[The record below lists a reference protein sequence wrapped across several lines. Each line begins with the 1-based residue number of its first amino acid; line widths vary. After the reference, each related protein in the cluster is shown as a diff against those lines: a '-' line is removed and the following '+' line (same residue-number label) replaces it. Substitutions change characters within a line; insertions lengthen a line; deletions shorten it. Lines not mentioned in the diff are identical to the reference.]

1 MTHCWSE
8 GALRAY
14 LDRELSAEEIQQVA
28 AHLKECATC
37 DGQCRELAAK
47 AAKVTALIDL
57 LPELEAET
65 LHVPL
70 RMPARASGRYRVGWV
85 GAAVALAA
93 GLGIAAYI
101 LPQRQTT
108 PIVTAV
114 APPPVQVPAP
124 PPAPP
129 ETAVA
134 VAAPAAERRLAVRPA
149 RSVARPAIRPVTSAG
164 DFVALDDE
172 PIESGVIMRVA
183 VTPGKTQ
190 ADIVFGP
197 DGRARAFRLV
207 QANGQK
213 F

>member
-1 MTHCWSE
+1 M
-8 GALRAY
+8 
-14 LDRELSAEEIQQVA
+14 A
-28 AHLKECATC
+28 AHLKECTNC
-37 DGQCRELAAK
+37 DRQCRELAAK

-70 RMPARASGRYRVGWV
+70 RMPARASGRRRVGWV

-93 GLGIAAYI
+93 GLGIAAYVI
-101 LPQRQTT
+101 PPRQVN
-108 PIVTAV
+108 PVVTAV
-114 APPPVQVPAP
+114 ALPVVQAPAP
-124 PPAPP
+124 PAAPP
-129 ETAVA
+129 DTAVA
-134 VAAPAAERRLAVRPA
+134 IAAPAGERRLAVRPA
-149 RSVARPAIRPVTSAG
+149 RSVARPAVRPVASAG

-172 PIESGVIMRVA
+172 PFESGVIMRVA

-207 QANGQK
+207 QASGQK

>member
-1 MTHCWSE
+1 M
-8 GALRAY
+8 
-14 LDRELSAEEIQQVA
+14 A
-28 AHLKECATC
+28 AHLKECASC
-37 DGQCRELAAK
+37 DGHCRELAAK

-65 LHVPL
+65 LHVPQ
-70 RMPARASGRYRVGWV
+70 RMPARVSGRPRIGWV

-93 GLGIAAYI
+93 GLGIAAYVI
-101 LPQRQTT
+101 PRRQVN
-108 PIVTAV
+108 PVVTAV
-114 APPPVQVPAP
+114 APPVVQALASPVTP
-124 PPAPP
+124 PD
-129 ETAVA
+129 TAVA
-134 VAAPAAERRLAVRPA
+134 IGAAAGERRLAVRPA
-149 RSVARPAIRPVTSAG
+149 RSVARPAIRPVASAG

-172 PIESGVIMRVA
+172 PFESGVIMRVA

-207 QANGQK
+207 QANGPK

>member
-1 MTHCWSE
+1 MTQCWSE

-14 LDRELSAEEIQQVA
+14 LDRELSPDEIQQVA

-37 DGQCRELAAK
+37 DGHCRELSAK
-47 AAKVTALIDL
+47 AEQVAALIDQ
-57 LPELEAET
+57 LPEPEVET

-70 RMPARASGRYRVGWV
+70 RMPGRASSRPRIGWV

-93 GLGIAAYI
+93 GLGIAAYVVPR
-101 LPQRQTT
+101 PQVN
-108 PIVTAV
+108 PVVTAV
-114 APPPVQVPAP
+114 APPVVPAP
-124 PPAPP
+124 
-129 ETAVA
+129 VA
-134 VAAPAAERRLAVRPA
+134 VPQTVTVVTAPAGERSLAVRPA
-149 RSVARPAIRPVTSAG
+149 RRLTRPTIRPVVNAG

-172 PIESGVIMRVA
+172 PFESGVIMRVA
-183 VTPGKTQ
+183 VTPGSTQ

>member
-1 MTHCWSE
+1 MTQCWSE

-14 LDRELSAEEIQQVA
+14 LDRELSPEEIQQVA
-28 AHLKECATC
+28 AHLKQCSAC
-37 DGQCRELAAK
+37 DDHCRELAAR
-47 AAKVTALIDL
+47 ATRVSALIDY

-65 LHVPL
+65 LHVP
-70 RMPARASGRYRVGWV
+70 ARLPRRQSARPRVGWV

-93 GLGIAAYI
+93 GLGIAAYVI
-101 LPQRQTT
+101 PRPRET
-108 PIVTAV
+108 PVVVAVTV
-114 APPPVQVPAP
+114 PSPAP
-124 PPAPP
+124 PVETVVPLLPAPEEVP
-129 ETAVA
+129 
-134 VAAPAAERRLAVRPA
+134 RLAVRPV
-149 RSVARPAIRPVTSAG
+149 RSAPRRAVRPVSDAG

-172 PIESGVIMRVA
+172 PFESGVIMRVA

-207 QANGQK
+207 PVSAPSAKQK